1 MLNKQKSNV
10 PLIHF
15 LSQCQATEYVV
26 GRKGLAP
33 RREKTEYENPLTC
46 SIIAPAPFSSPNL
59 KIVPSTG
66 LTCRK

>member
-33 RREKTEYENPLTC
+33 RREKTEYENL
-46 SIIAPAPFSSPNL
+46 
-59 KIVPSTG
+59 
-66 LTCRK
+66 